1 MAPTANNSPSPLPG
15 TAMASIGRDI
25 ERMNDLSEVLGDV
38 LQECLDHGMSL
49 PFIMA
54 AVSLNGCA
62 VIVRFEQG
70 NDEEVEATFLAEHTE
85 VAGVVMPINIMVT
98 DQTGEAVRIK
108 IDQDGTTFH

>member
-1 MAPTANNSPSPLPG
+1 
-15 TAMASIGRDI
+15 
-25 ERMNDLSEVLGDV
+25 MNDLSEVLGDA
-38 LQECLDHGMSL
+38 LQQCLDHGMQL

-62 VIVRFEQG
+62 VTVRFEQG

-85 VAGVVMPINIMVT
+85 VSGGVMPINIMVT
-98 DQTGEAVRIK
+98 DHIGEAVRIK

>member
-1 MAPTANNSPSPLPG
+1 
-15 TAMASIGRDI
+15 MASIGRDI
-25 ERMNDLSEVLGDV
+25 ERMNDLSEILEDV
-38 LQECLDHGMSL
+38 LRECLDHGMQL

-62 VIVRFEQG
+62 VIVRFEQS

-98 DQTGEAVRIK
+98 DQMGEAVRIK

>member
-1 MAPTANNSPSPLPG
+1 MHAH
-15 TAMASIGRDI
+15 D
-25 ERMNDLSEVLGDV
+25 
-38 LQECLDHGMSL
+38 ECLASGPGDPLGR
-49 PFIMA
+49 A
-54 AVSLNGCA
+54 CA

-70 NDEEVEATFLAEHTE
+70 NDEQVEATFLAEHTE

>member
-1 MAPTANNSPSPLPG
+1 
-15 TAMASIGRDI
+15 MASIGRDI
-25 ERMNDLSEVLGDV
+25 ERMNDLSEILGDV
-38 LQECLDHGMSL
+38 LHECLDHGMQL

-54 AVSLNGCA
+54 AVSPNGCA

-85 VAGVVMPINIMVT
+85 VSGVVMPINVMVT